1 MLKLA
6 LIIGMLLIPTFAWS
20 EQLIVEYNADAQIV
34 GAHYSTSSNSS
45 SIILDVD
52 LKFEDG
58 SFIKCVDNMVTAAS
72 YFGFSRWDLPIE
84 IKYIPTKNVR
94 CMRIKG

>member
-6 LIIGMLLIPTFAWS
+6 IIIGLLLIPTIGWA
-20 EQLIVEYNADAQIV
+20 EPLVVEYNADAQIV

-45 SIILDVD
+45 AIILDVD

-58 SFIKCVDNMVTAAS
+58 RFVKCVDNMVTAAS
-72 YFGFSRWDLPIE
+72 YLGFSRWDLPME
-84 IKYIPTKNVR
+84 INYVPTKNVR
-94 CMRIKG
+94 CMRIK